1 MWFLL
6 CGVFVFLHSRDY
18 ELRPRERPS
27 AAPPAI
33 RRARAAR
40 PRESVPRAL
49 LGRPPRVLGSRPRA
63 PWRLSR
69 DRPPERLRPT
79 RLRSRRGSDK
89 ARPWRRPPCRRSWC
103 VSTPRTR
110 PRLSCS
116 PPTGLEGPRAPAPR
130 RSTSARPRRRTRL
143 ERSWSLGTSWRA
155 ESGASFF
162 CDERGI
168 RVETHGRA
176 SRRASVFRHA
186 SRRDRDPL
194 SIRHT
199 RRDTRGHRL
208 TPTTS
213 VAPPPTRDAREKK
226 ITQRFFSAT
235 WAPAS
240 RAWCFAS

>member
-103 VSTPRTR
+103 VPPPRQR
-110 PRLSCS
+110 PRLSR
-116 PPTGLEGPRAPAPR
+116 PRPTGPEAPRARASR
-130 RSTSARPRRRTRL
+130 RSTSAETSSRTRL
-143 ERSWSLGTSWRA
+143 ERVSNARRL
-155 ESGASFF
+155 F
-162 CDERGI
+162 
-168 RVETHGRA
+168 
-176 SRRASVFRHA
+176 SRRVAGPVSLPCCDGESRA
-186 SRRDRDPL
+186 RSTTTTRTSRR
-194 SIRHT
+194 
-199 RRDTRGHRL
+199 
-208 TPTTS
+208 
-213 VAPPPTRDAREKK
+213 
-226 ITQRFFSAT
+226 
-235 WAPAS
+235 
-240 RAWCFAS
+240 

>member
-1 MWFLL
+1 MWFFL

-63 PWRLSR
+63 PRRLSR

-116 PPTGLEGPRAPAPR
+116 PRPASRAR
-130 RSTSARPRRRTRL
+130 ARPRRAARPPPDRVA
-143 ERSWSLGTSWRA
+143 ERVSNARGLSARRGARRA
-155 ESGASFF
+155 ERRFF
-162 CDERGI
+162 VTNAESALRRAG
-168 RVETHGRA
+168 A

-186 SRRDRDPL
+186 SRRDRDPR

-208 TPTTS
+208 TSTTS
-213 VAPPPTRDAREKK
+213 VAPPPTRDARE
-226 ITQRFFSAT
+226 
-235 WAPAS
+235 
-240 RAWCFAS
+240 

>member
-1 MWFLL
+1 MFFFLQT
-6 CGVFVFLHSRDY
+6 RREY
-18 ELRPRERPS
+18 ELRPREHVVSERP
-27 AAPPAI
+27 PPAI

-40 PRESVPRAL
+40 PRESVPRAPP
-49 LGRPPRVLGSRPRA
+49 GRPPRVHGSRPRA
-63 PWRLSR
+63 SSR
-69 DRPPERLRPT
+69 VPRVTDHPNVRIPRDYARAEDLR
-79 RLRSRRGSDK
+79 RRDHG
-89 ARPWRRPPCRRSWC
+89 A
-103 VSTPRTR
+103 
-110 PRLSCS
+110 
-116 PPTGLEGPRAPAPR
+116 GPRAGEAGASRRHARALVFRAPPR
-130 RSTSARPRRRTRL
+130 LASRARARPRRAARPPPDRVVDAFRTRL

-162 CDERGI
+162 RDQRGI
-168 RVETHGRA
+168 RVETRGRA

-186 SRRDRDPL
+186 SRRDLDPR
-194 SIRHT
+194 SIRRT

-226 ITQRFFSAT
+226 ITQRFFSET